1 MSDAPLAAFSVPCVP
16 NLPSPS
22 LHTAQ
27 LHHLQVSNEGEV
39 CYVFDPGFVGKI
51 RNRSWVQRLLPWW
64 NRAKSAALY
73 ATRIA
78 FGTALVVSV
87 VLVWLAVA
95 VLASSGRDNDNR

>member
-1 MSDAPLAAFSVPCVP
+1 
-16 NLPSPS
+16 
-22 LHTAQ
+22 
-27 LHHLQVSNEGEV
+27 
-39 CYVFDPGFVGKI
+39 VFDPGFVGKI